1 MTKVMEVP
9 KGLNSVGRISLR
21 SLIVSLVLLSGS
33 NVVSAGQ
40 SGEAAIPVP
49 RPVQAEATDQSDRE
63 RSGSDAEKADT
74 GMGPDGSTKLTDG
87 QIQTV
92 CLPQTAGLKQQL
104 ADPKNKL
111 ALVIS
116 SYHPGNGGGGILVH
130 ETGSAIG
137 AVDPVASIG
146 FFPNIGF
153 GLEDTPKKYFL
164 PKYLLRK
171 SGMGADY
178 CFDLTFDTVTD
189 GSPKSEADVSLEV
202 ITPD

>member
-1 MTKVMEVP
+1 M
-9 KGLNSVGRISLR
+9 R

-49 RPVQAEATDQSDRE
+49 RPVQAEATGQSGQAQT
-63 RSGSDAEKADT
+63 GSAADGT
-74 GMGPDGSTKLTDG
+74 NSATTPDGSTKLTDG

-116 SYHPGNGGGGILVH
+116 SYHPGNGGGGGILVH

-153 GLEDTPKKYFL
+153 GLDDTPKKYFL

-178 CFDLTFDTVTD
+178 CFDLTFDTVID